1 MNNGRVQERIADP
14 EKTYELHDVIK
25 EGEYY
30 GMVTFDQSLLRL
42 IQQGRITVDSA
53 MQAVS
58 SQHDFVL
65 AMQQAG
71 MEVPSNLVRV

>member
-1 MNNGRVQERIADP
+1 M
-14 EKTYELHDVIK
+14 IK